1 MASVDYFL
9 QIDGIKGESQDDKH
23 KDWIEVLSHSWGAQ
37 NTGSFASISGGGT
50 GKVSM
55 HDFSFTQSVQ
65 KSSPLLVKAC
75 ATGQHIKK
83 AVLTCRKAGG
93 GTNPGQKYLNIT
105 FGDVLVSSY
114 NMAGSHGDVVPTDAI
129 TLNFSTIEYS
139 YAPQKQDG
147 TLDGAIVAKG
157 DLKQNVFG

>member
-1 MASVDYFL
+1 MAQVDYFL
-9 QIDGIKGESQDDKH
+9 KIDGIPGESMDTKH
-23 KDWIEVLSHSWGAQ
+23 KDEIELQSHSWGAS

-50 GKVSM
+50 GKVNM
-55 HDFSFTQSVQ
+55 HDFSFTQSTQ

-93 GTNPGQKYLNIT
+93 GTNPGQEYLKIT

-114 NMAGSHGDVVPTDAI
+114 NLAGSHGDVVPSDAI

-139 YAPQKQDG
+139 YCPQKQDG

-157 DLKQNVFG
+157 DLKQNQFS